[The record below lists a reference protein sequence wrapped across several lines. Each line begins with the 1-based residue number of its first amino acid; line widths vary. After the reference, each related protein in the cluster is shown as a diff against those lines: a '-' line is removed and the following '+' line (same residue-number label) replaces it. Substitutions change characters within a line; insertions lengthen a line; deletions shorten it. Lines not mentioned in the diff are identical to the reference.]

1 MCTILNILV
10 VSLLCDLLVVTLKL
24 LKEDGD
30 DTTTTR
36 QQPAPGIV
44 ERNSLI
50 AQLAVKATDNILKPI
65 LIQQRN
71 SVGQVEFDLI
81 DKYVRLSTVA
91 MKYYMKIDDLS
102 AASAA
107 YYRVM
112 EVIEG
117 LNVIQMYQSKLKKNV
132 SDDLLALF
140 LQSFKLFT
148 L

>member
-1 MCTILNILV
+1 M
-10 VSLLCDLLVVTLKL
+10 
-24 LKEDGD
+24 
-30 DTTTTR
+30 
-36 QQPAPGIV
+36 

>member
-1 MCTILNILV
+1 MYILNILV